1 MKPDAENVTIFQMKV
16 PKSCNYISLFFKTRL
31 FMLGLLLCGVSTDIF
46 SQIPTKTWRTH
57 FNYTDARGAALA
69 GNQVYCFTVNGFFAY
84 DLSAKAYKKPGKELG
99 LHGGVISTL
108 EYAPVPRK
116 LIIGYQDGGI
126 DLAETDEKGLIT
138 RVKYVDDF
146 KTSEIIQ
153 GGRSFGAVVV
163 NESQAYLSTGQ
174 VILLVD
180 LHDDYIREVI
190 RNFGPNGSS
199 PGIAG
204 LKSTA
209 DSLFV
214 KTSSGNI
221 LASSLGASSNILF
234 YGNWFSSSRKS
245 LFENQVV
252 LPAGV
257 NPAYVNQ
264 VRRDA
269 NGKYWISDGVRG
281 LLSDVSGAF
290 LSYVPEGLPVS
301 DGLLTRIN
309 DKVVFQSSSDFFFED
324 NSWKAYSGGGV
335 SAVQKDT
342 YGNEWYISG
351 RFLVVSKGGASY
363 TYSISNGLPG
373 NAVSL
378 VIDQNQQVWIGTDNG
393 VSVVQSSN
401 VAVTNPRVPF
411 NPVFGNQRLLIREV
425 VPAIVSDQGNRKWI
439 GTEKGLYLF
448 NESGEEQIDYF
459 NELNSPMPDG
469 KIRNLAVHPLSG
481 EVFVQTGSGV
491 VSYQSDASGSRDDLS
506 DILVYPNPVKTD
518 FQGVLTIDRLENET
532 EVRITDLGGNL
543 VYSTTSN
550 GGKATWDLTKNGVR
564 APLGIYLVFCR
575 SSTGTKTAKFVIRP

>member
-1 MKPDAENVTIFQMKV
+1 MKPDAENVTIFLMKV
-16 PKSCNYISLFFKTRL
+16 PKNCNYISTFFQTRL
-31 FMLGLLLCGVSTDIF
+31 YIPGLLLCFVVTDIF

-57 FNYTDARGAALA
+57 FNYTDARGTALA
-69 GNQVYCFTVNGFFAY
+69 GNLVYCFTVNGFFMY
-84 DLSAKAYKKPGKELG
+84 DPSAKAYKKPGKELG
-99 LHGGVISTL
+99 LHGGVISAL
-108 EYAPVPRK
+108 EYAPVARR
-116 LIIGYQDGGI
+116 LIIGYQDGGV
-126 DLAETDEKGLIT
+126 DLAATDENGMIVSV
-138 RVKYVDDF
+138 RYVDDF
-146 KTSEIIQ
+146 RNSEIIQ

-163 NESQAYLSTGQ
+163 KESQAYLSTGQ

-180 LHDDYIREVI
+180 LKDDYIREVI
-190 RNFGPNGSS
+190 QNFGPNGSS
-199 PGIAG
+199 PGIAD

-221 LASSLGASSNILF
+221 LASSLSASNNILF
-234 YGNWFSSSRKS
+234 YGNWFSSGRKS

-269 NGKYWISDGVRG
+269 NGKYWISDGVKG
-281 LLSDVSGAF
+281 LLSDLSGAF

-301 DGLLTRIN
+301 GGVLTRIN
-309 DKVVFQSSSDFFFED
+309 DKVVFQGSSDFFFEN
-324 NSWKAYSGGGV
+324 NSWKAYSGNGV
-335 SAVQKDT
+335 SNVQKDT

-351 RFLVVSKGGASY
+351 RFLVVTKGGASY

-373 NAVSL
+373 NAVSFT
-378 VIDQNQQVWIGTDNG
+378 IDQNQRVWVGTDNG
-393 VSVVQSSN
+393 VSVIQSSN
-401 VAVTNPRVPF
+401 VAVTNPRLPF
-411 NPVFGNQRLLIREV
+411 NPVFGNQRLLIREI
-425 VPAIVSDQGNRKWI
+425 VPAIASDQGDRKWI

-448 NESGEEQIDYF
+448 DESGEEQVDYF

-469 KIRNLAVHPLSG
+469 KITNLAVHPVSG
-481 EVFVQTGSGV
+481 EIFVQTGSGV

-506 DILVYPNPVKTD
+506 DILVYPNPVKAD
-518 FQGVLTIDRLENET
+518 FKGVLTIDRLESET

-575 SSTGTKTAKFVIRP
+575 SSGGTKTAKFVINP